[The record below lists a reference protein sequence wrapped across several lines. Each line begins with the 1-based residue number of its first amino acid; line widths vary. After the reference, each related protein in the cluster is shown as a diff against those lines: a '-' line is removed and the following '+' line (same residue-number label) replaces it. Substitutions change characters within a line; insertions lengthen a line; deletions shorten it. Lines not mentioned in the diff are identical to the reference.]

1 MLKEPQNYK
10 QTLRK
15 KSVRIWSYSGPY
27 FPALGLNLHLIKSNQ
42 ISAYRKLNLLLTS
55 GIYFGFLPLAM
66 QKRLKQTKVYHSF
79 SYFVWKE
86 TTQKP
91 LKVAAAK
98 TLFSSVY
105 FIGTTSFDESF
116 LLCLITGG
124 HYFLW
129 KFIVTLRLWSALL
142 LLSLKLVF
150 WKKSRIF
157 MCYLHNSN
165 MMLIPNFCY

>member
-1 MLKEPQNYK
+1 MC
-10 QTLRK
+10 K
-15 KSVRIWSYSGPY
+15 KCPYLELSWSVFSRIRTECAIS
-27 FPALGLNLHLIKSNQ
+27 LHFIKSNQ
-42 ISAYRKLNLLLTS
+42 ISTYRKLNLPLTS